1 MKYEMN
7 KVSKISIIRIY
18 DEGEKFV
25 DLQGEGEISVRT
37 CLNMV
42 GRCKWS
48 LVQSEEEKQFLIMV
62 NENKIEK
69 LALFS

>member
-1 MKYEMN
+1 MLALVHEINEMD

-37 CLNMV
+37 C
-42 GRCKWS
+42 
-48 LVQSEEEKQFLIMV
+48 
-62 NENKIEK
+62 
-69 LALFS
+69 A